1 MGAAVDEWMQ
11 FEEVKNDQLIGN
23 LANNWFVN
31 IALTEN
37 QHWQFI
43 HSETHIKTREKTES
57 LNGDKQ

>member
-37 QHWQFI
+37 QQWQFI
-43 HSETHIKTREKTES
+43 HSETSTREKTES